1 MPVRKIGCN
10 KCGKLVAFE
19 ASEAQKR
26 CPECGALVKDVVACL
41 ACGFVGRSK
50 DFKGN
55 QCPKCGWEGLAR
67 SEDEAQMIA
76 NNLRKLTGKVGWFCP
91 SCNVIAC
98 STCSHR
104 AAAAA
109 GKGYFVCPTC
119 GANISENYAK

>member
-1 MPVRKIGCN
+1 MPDQKSCHYCHKRLEPNTLGQFSGPVPR
-10 KCGKLVAFE
+10 LVLQE
-19 ASEAQKR
+19 
-26 CPECGALVKDVVACL
+26 
-41 ACGFVGRSK
+41 
-50 DFKGN
+50 
-55 QCPKCGWEGLAR
+55 
-67 SEDEAQMIA
+67 
-76 NNLRKLTGKVGWFCP
+76 LTPKVGWFCP